1 MNRPAKT
8 KTFKVLND
16 TTPFL
21 VFLQQESEHRYKLI
35 EQLAI
40 ALYEKGYVEKE
51 YAVHAVL
58 RENVGDKHRSGHR
71 DSPRERQID

>member
-1 MNRPAKT
+1 M
-8 KTFKVLND
+8 LND

-35 EQLAI
+35 EQLAM

-51 YAVHAVL
+51 YAVHAVM
-58 RENVGDKHRSGHR
+58 REKNVGDKHRSGHR
-71 DSPRERQID
+71 HSSRERQID